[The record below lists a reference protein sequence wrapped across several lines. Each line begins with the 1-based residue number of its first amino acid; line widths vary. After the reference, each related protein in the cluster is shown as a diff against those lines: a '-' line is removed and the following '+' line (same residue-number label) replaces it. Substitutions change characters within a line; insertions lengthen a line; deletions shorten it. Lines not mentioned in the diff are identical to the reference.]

1 MPAQHIKDAPHKG
14 AYASYLRKLRA
25 ACAADPDGWA
35 VDHMSGWPSTRKPL
49 RQIRREARQAL
60 DRRINARA
68 GNLAANAPMDWD
80 LIRDARDL
88 DARLRL
94 RVRVY
99 RWRTE
104 LMQERFSHLLVNRDE
119 D

>member
-1 MPAQHIKDAPHKG
+1 M
-14 AYASYLRKLRA
+14 
-25 ACAADPDGWA
+25 
-35 VDHMSGWPSTRKPL
+35 DHMSGRPATRKPL
-49 RQIRREARQAL
+49 PQIRCEARQAL

-68 GNLAANAPMDWD
+68 GDLAANAPMDID

-88 DARLRL
+88 DDRLRL

-99 RWRTE
+99 QWRTQIVLE
-104 LMQERFSHLLVNRDE
+104 MFSHLLARHD

>member
-1 MPAQHIKDAPHKG
+1 MTAKHIKDAPHKG

-35 VDHMSGWPSTRKPL
+35 LDHMSGWPSTRKPL
-49 RQIRREARQAL
+49 QQIRREVRGAL

-68 GNLAANAPMDWD
+68 GDLAANAPMDID

-88 DARLRL
+88 DDRLRL

-99 RWRTE
+99 QWRTA
-104 LMQERFSHLLVNRDE
+104 LMREMFPHLLVSRDE

>member
-1 MPAQHIKDAPHKG
+1 MTAQHIKDAPQKW

-25 ACAADPDGWA
+25 ACVADQYGWA
-35 VDHMSGWPSTRKPL
+35 MDHMSGWPATRKPL
-49 RQIRREARQAL
+49 QQIRREARQAL
-60 DRRINARA
+60 DRRINARV
-68 GNLAANAPMDWD
+68 GDLAANAPMDWD

-88 DARLRL
+88 HDRLRH

-99 RWRTE
+99 QWRTE
-104 LMQERFSHLLVNRDE
+104 LMRERFWHLLSRYD

>member
-1 MPAQHIKDAPHKG
+1 MAAQHIKDAPHKR
-14 AYASYLRKLRA
+14 AYVAYLCLLRF
-25 ACAADPDGWA
+25 ACVADPDGWA
-35 VDHMSGWPSTRKPL
+35 TDPMSGWARTRKPL

-60 DRRINARA
+60 DRRINARV
-68 GNLAANAPMDWD
+68 GDVAANVPMDID

-88 DARLRL
+88 DDRLRL

-99 RWRTE
+99 QWRTAR
-104 LMQERFSHLLVNRDE
+104 MRKRFSHLLASRD